1 VTRIVWQSRN
11 LGGVASLH
19 LGRTKQFTPLSNTDA
34 PKPSKSLGESTYPS
48 GRGVSDS
55 DVDIQVNPPL
65 PLGTLVGRPQL
76 L

>member
-1 VTRIVWQSRN
+1 MTRIVWQSRN

-34 PKPSKSLGESTYPS
+34 LKTSKSLGKSTYPS

-55 DVDIQVNPPL
+55 DVDIQVNPPH
-65 PLGTLVGRPQL
+65 PLEH
-76 L
+76 